1 VKTAIMQP
9 YFLPYIGY
17 WQLINLVDQFVIYDD
32 VDFIKGGYINRNS
45 LLVNKSNFLF
55 TLSLKK
61 SSTNKKI
68 NEIFLGDINFK
79 ILKTIKQSYK
89 KAPFFNDV
97 FPLIEDIF
105 CYEEKNLALFISYSL
120 KKISKYL
127 NIDTDF
133 IFSSSLNYNKE
144 SSAENKVINICKI
157 LNSNNYVNSYG
168 GLFLY
173 NKDNFIKQNIVL
185 SFLKTNKYSYRQFKN
200 PFVSNLSIID
210 IIMFNDIIDTT
221 KLLNNYKL
229 L

>member
-1 VKTAIMQP
+1 MQP

>member
-1 VKTAIMQP
+1 MQP

-173 NKDNFIKQNIVL
+173 NKANFIKQNIVL

>member
-1 VKTAIMQP
+1 MQP

-120 KKISKYL
+120 KKMSKFL

-173 NKDNFIKQNIVL
+173 NKENFIKQNIVL

>member
-1 VKTAIMQP
+1 MQP

-127 NIDTDF
+127 NIDTEF

>member
-1 VKTAIMQP
+1 MQT